1 MTSISRLNSSFW
13 LGRDLINLAQ
23 NLVAVSS
30 STHFLTIPKRPLGN
44 KKDLFYVS
52 EMLRLSASYK
62 CIKTQNK
69 QKDGL
74 AITANCSWAQKTIKG
89 EGELFFFLP
98 HEIIQGTPV
107 LTSWR
112 VIEKSNV
119 ADRNTF
125 SQGSRAKEPRLN
137 LKR

>member
-1 MTSISRLNSSFW
+1 MHKNSEQAERRVGYNRQ
-13 LGRDLINLAQ
+13 LQ
-23 NLVAVSS
+23 
-30 STHFLTIPKRPLGN
+30 
-44 KKDLFYVS
+44 
-52 EMLRLSASYK
+52 LSAENDK
-62 CIKTQNK
+62 RRRHEI
-69 QKDGL
+69 
-74 AITANCSWAQKTIKG
+74 
-89 EGELFFFLP
+89 P

-125 SQGSRAKEPRLN
+125 SQGSKAKVPRLN